1 MNLKAIVF
9 VDRLNAVFKL
19 SMTQA
24 SPSTALSYRGE
35 LLRKGLHLLALSIP
49 IGMLYV
55 TRPTALAVLW
65 PLALTALGA
74 DLLRAYW
81 PAFHSVIRKL
91 FGYMMRPEELGPDR
105 TVVINGATWV
115 LLSSALLAT
124 LFPLPIAATAF
135 AVFMVGDA
143 AAAVVGRRFGR
154 YRWPCSRRTVEGS
167 LAFFG
172 AALLTAIFFPVP
184 FIHGLMAA
192 LLATI
197 LEVLPL
203 PLNDNL
209 RVPPA
214 VALLL
219 WLLH

>member
-1 MNLKAIVF
+1 MAEVPQ
-9 VDRLNAVFKL
+9 
-19 SMTQA
+19 TA
-24 SPSTALSYRGE
+24 SLSYRGE
-35 LLRKGLHLLALSIP
+35 LLRKALHLLALSIP
-49 IGMLYV
+49 IGMLHV

-65 PLALTALGA
+65 PLALAALGA
-74 DLLRAYW
+74 DVLRARW
-81 PAFHSVIRKL
+81 PTFHRFIREI
-91 FGYMMRPEELGPDR
+91 FGGMMRPEELPPPGGPIA
-105 TVVINGATWV
+105 INGATWV

-124 LFPLPIAATAF
+124 LFPLPLAATAF

-154 YRWPCSRRTVEGS
+154 HRWPGSRRTIEGS

-172 AALLTAIFFPVP
+172 AALLTALFFPVP
-184 FIHGLMAA
+184 PLHAVLAA
-192 LLATI
+192 LLATV

-209 RVPPA
+209 RVPLA

-219 WLLH
+219 WLVH

>member
-1 MNLKAIVF
+1 MAEVPQ
-9 VDRLNAVFKL
+9 
-19 SMTQA
+19 TA
-24 SPSTALSYRGE
+24 SLSYRGE
-35 LLRKGLHLLALSIP
+35 LLRKALHLLALSIP
-49 IGMLYV
+49 IGMLHV

-65 PLALTALGA
+65 PLALAALGA
-74 DLLRAYW
+74 DMLRACW
-81 PAFHSVIRKL
+81 PAFHRFIRQL
-91 FGYMMRPEELGPDR
+91 FGCMMRPEELPPPGSHLAF
-105 TVVINGATWV
+105 NGATWV

-124 LFPLPIAATAF
+124 LFPLPLAATAF

-154 YRWPCSRRTVEGS
+154 HRWPGSHRTVEGS
-167 LAFFG
+167 LAFFS
-172 AALLTAIFFPVP
+172 AALLTALFFPISP
-184 FIHGLMAA
+184 LHGVLVA
-192 LLATI
+192 LLATV

-209 RVPPA
+209 RVPLA

>member
-1 MNLKAIVF
+1 MAE
-9 VDRLNAVFKL
+9 APE
-19 SMTQA
+19 TA
-24 SPSTALSYRGE
+24 SLSYRGE
-35 LLRKGLHLLALSIP
+35 LLRKALHLLALSIP
-49 IGMLYV
+49 IGMLHV

-65 PLALTALGA
+65 PLALAALGA
-74 DLLRAYW
+74 DVLRARW
-81 PAFHSVIRKL
+81 PAFHRFIQRL
-91 FGYMMRPEELGPDR
+91 FGGMMRPEELPPPGGP
-105 TVVINGATWV
+105 VAINGATWV

-124 LFPLPIAATAF
+124 LFPLPLAATAF

-154 YRWPCSRRTVEGS
+154 HRWPGSRRTIEGS

-172 AALLTAIFFPVP
+172 AALLTALFFPIP
-184 FIHGLMAA
+184 LLHGVLAA
-192 LLATI
+192 LLATA

-209 RVPPA
+209 RVPLA